1 MIELDLRDI
10 HLPESVPW
18 WPLAP
23 GWWLLVLLIILS
35 AVLVWWL
42 RRPRRDPVRRV
53 SLHELARIRSDYR
66 AGMADRQV
74 IAEISGLLRRILIS
88 YQGRATTAGVT
99 GDAWRMRLAELAP
112 QCGFSD
118 AQIELLTHA
127 RYRREV
133 ECDIDALLRSCELWI
148 RALPRGRPHAAT

>member
-18 WPLAP
+18 WPPAP
-23 GWWLLVLLIILS
+23 GWWLLVLLAILS

-42 RRPRRDPVRRV
+42 RRPRRHLIRRV
-53 SLHELARIRSDYR
+53 SLQELARIRRDYS

-74 IAEISGLLRRILIS
+74 IGEVCRLLRRILIS

-99 GDAWRMRLAELAP
+99 GDAWRMRLAELVP
-112 QCGFSD
+112 QSGFTD
-118 AQIELLTHA
+118 TQIELLTRA
-127 RYRREV
+127 RYRRDV
-133 ECDIDALLRSCELWI
+133 ECDIDSLLRACEDWI
-148 RALPRGRPHAAT
+148 RALPRGRSHAAT